1 MKKKTM
7 LLLLFVVSFAV
18 VYVFIIS
25 SITKDTFTF
34 DWLVNNSDYTIM
46 ATNSLPIE
54 KTENPKYTVCYDLP
68 LSEYYEKDGKYY
80 LKLDVI
86 CYHYNTFS
94 EDITIVS
101 DEKHIKLDKDRL
113 YILFINE
120 IEGQEGF
127 YTITNEKTGIIEL
140 KSDKLKPYD
149 RALKKDLD
157 ENFENSDV
165 FLEWFYTHCEKDLK
179 ETEKQQ

>member
-18 VYVFIIS
+18 VCVFIIS

-68 LSEYYEKDGKYY
+68 LSEYYEKDGKR
-80 LKLDVI
+80 I
-86 CYHYNTFS
+86 
-94 EDITIVS
+94 IVTNAKEYEGKMPPY
-101 DEKHIKLDKDRL
+101 DLELVAYFEAKDWK
-113 YILFINE
+113 N
-120 IEGQEGF
+120 
-127 YTITNEKTGIIEL
+127 YTIQAHGMKSSSLSIGAKEL
-140 KSDKLKPYD
+140 SELAKKL
-149 RALKKDLD
+149 
-157 ENFENSDV
+157 
-165 FLEWFYTHCEKDLK
+165 
-179 ETEKQQ
+179 